1 MTLVAFFAV
10 GMVLG
15 GLVAG
20 RVNRALDRR
29 DMARRVG
36 WLRAM
41 RVPAFCN
48 ACRRPLP
55 LRDRVPVVSWL
66 LLDGRAR
73 CCGAA
78 MPLRSLVVEVIGVFG
93 GGTLLLALLSLL

>member
-1 MTLVAFFAV
+1 MTLIVFFAV

-15 GLVAG
+15 GLGAAL
-20 RVNRALDRR
+20 VNRALDRGA
-29 DMARRVG
+29 MARRVG
-36 WLRAM
+36 WVRALS
-41 RVPAFCN
+41 VPAYCD

-55 LRDRVPVVSWL
+55 PRDRVPVVSWL

-78 MPLRSLVVEVIGVFG
+78 IPLRSLIVEVIGVFG
-93 GGTLLLALLSLL
+93 GGTALLALLSLL